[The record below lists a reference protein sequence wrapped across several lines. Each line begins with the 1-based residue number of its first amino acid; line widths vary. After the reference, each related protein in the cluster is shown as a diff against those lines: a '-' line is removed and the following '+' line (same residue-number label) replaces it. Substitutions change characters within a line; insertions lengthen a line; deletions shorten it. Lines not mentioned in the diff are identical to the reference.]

1 MFVSVRY
8 SDALRYSD
16 VMRDDYYGGV
26 YAPLEVNYKSGN
38 KRVRSTRL
46 IAWAF
51 GRRVFPWASTVA
63 WSAATA
69 LLLYAQM
76 DLAHVFRR
84 ILAGFAL
91 GVIAAATVRFVGYL
105 RFRRMTRGVR
115 RVELSAELLRYIHAR
130 CERHGIHNMDDEKY
144 DNIIAENVVAFM
156 VLDEDICA
164 ETKLP
169 PAPRRAL
176 EAKANEAIDRWS
188 RRISIQNELLAEKAE
203 REKQETEEESK
214 RQRKLGAS
222 IAEREMAYRQA
233 RVVALYGGDE
243 LEMEAAAL
251 PSATEEESSADSPL
265 VFFSSDDKRITIA
278 RIEAYLEEKRSEY
291 PPRHWP
297 FPL

>member
-91 GVIAAATVRFVGYL
+91 GVIAVATVRFVGYL
-105 RFRRMTRGVR
+105 RFRLMMRGAR
-115 RVELSAELLRYIHAR
+115 RVELSYDLLNHIRAR
-130 CERHGIHNMDDEKY
+130 CERHGIRGIDIDDEDY
-144 DNIIAENVVAFM
+144 DNIISENAVAFM
-156 VLDEDICA
+156 TLDEDMRA
-164 ETKLP
+164 KVKLP
-169 PAPRRAL
+169 PTQRRAL
-176 EAKANEAIDRWS
+176 EAKVNVAIDRQS
-188 RRISIQNELLAEKAE
+188 RRISIQNKLLAEKAE
-203 REKQETEEESK
+203 RQRQRQRQEAEEESR
-214 RQRKLGAS
+214 RQRELDLS
-222 IAEREMAYRQA
+222 IAELEMAYRQA
-233 RVVALYGGDE
+233 RVIALYGGDE
-243 LEMEAAAL
+243 MEMEAAAL
-251 PSATEEESSADSPL
+251 LSANSSGDSSP
-265 VFFSSDDKRITIA
+265 DRGKMITMA
-278 RIEAYLEEKRSEY
+278 RAKDYVRKKVTQIL
-291 PPRHWP
+291 PRHWP